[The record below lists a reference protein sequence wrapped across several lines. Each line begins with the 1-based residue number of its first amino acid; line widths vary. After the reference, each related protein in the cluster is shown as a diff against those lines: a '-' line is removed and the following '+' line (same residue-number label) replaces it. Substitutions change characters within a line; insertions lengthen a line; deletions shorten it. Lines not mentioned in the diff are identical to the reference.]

1 MAFRKWPRK
10 PFRVSPR
17 SDCSYGEP
25 TARRKHSQNGVNSVR
40 HRSGPIGVRP
50 LIAEVASLGAL
61 GRRPC
66 GSGGHPGGSET
77 MSIAQRAGC
86 ATPGKP
92 PDTIGGEEN
101 PVAIGTTWTRF
112 RLPAHAGAADGRA
125 VGRGVWRVD
134 SEVKGLVAVAL
145 SGKFPNSCD
154 AV

>member
-1 MAFRKWPRK
+1 
-10 PFRVSPR
+10 
-17 SDCSYGEP
+17 
-25 TARRKHSQNGVNSVR
+25 VNSVR

-112 RLPAHAGAADGRA
+112 RLPAHAGAADGAGRRPRGVA
-125 VGRGVWRVD
+125 CRFRGEGLGRGSTIRKV
-134 SEVKGLVAVAL
+134 S
-145 SGKFPNSCD
+145 
-154 AV
+154 